1 MVQGKAILVVDLGNS
16 STKIKVMFGKDA
28 KGKYRTRR
36 YELSNVF
43 APIDEGYEISEDY
56 NPATSTVLR
65 VDAELNGHVI
75 KGNFCNGE
83 LQDKEKPL
91 SIIKPSASA
100 KKYDLDSTVL
110 SLRLAFLYGYKAIAD
125 IQRKSELDELD
136 INWTVITLL
145 PPGDVSEGREPMTNI
160 VKDITVI
167 DSVFPSIKIDVV
179 TVSNVIVLPEGFCA
193 YAGVVYEKG
202 ETYRSSHKFLIDE
215 NVLVFDIGA
224 GTTDCVLI
232 KQNKLIQNSKYTITQ
247 GGNNVFQFVRR
258 KLRMKGLD
266 LGDSDIKEGI
276 IKGSIRDGAKTIP
289 ISDIVNAAKDEV
301 AQKIVSEIG
310 DFIEETDL
318 KVRSVGYLLICGG
331 GSMTDSGSEDIIPL
345 SKKII
350 ENFKRLAPNAELIE
364 LPEHIVSKEDEDDNV
379 ARVSEPISPRDLN
392 LIGAS
397 ILAESL

>member
-1 MVQGKAILVVDLGNS
+1 
-16 STKIKVMFGKDA
+16 
-28 KGKYRTRR
+28 
-36 YELSNVF
+36 
-43 APIDEGYEISEDY
+43 
-56 NPATSTVLR
+56 
-65 VDAELNGHVI
+65 
-75 KGNFCNGE
+75 
-83 LQDKEKPL
+83 
-91 SIIKPSASA
+91 
-100 KKYDLDSTVL
+100 
-110 SLRLAFLYGYKAIAD
+110 
-125 IQRKSELDELD
+125 
-136 INWTVITLL
+136 
-145 PPGDVSEGREPMTNI
+145 
-160 VKDITVI
+160 
-167 DSVFPSIKIDVV
+167 
-179 TVSNVIVLPEGFCA
+179 
-193 YAGVVYEKG
+193 
-202 ETYRSSHKFLIDE
+202 
-215 NVLVFDIGA
+215 
-224 GTTDCVLI
+224 
-232 KQNKLIQNSKYTITQ
+232 
-247 GGNNVFQFVRR
+247 
-258 KLRMKGLD
+258 MKGLD

>member
-1 MVQGKAILVVDLGNS
+1 ML
-16 STKIKVMFGKDA
+16 F
-28 KGKYRTRR
+28 
-36 YELSNVF
+36 
-43 APIDEGYEISEDY
+43 
-56 NPATSTVLR
+56 
-65 VDAELNGHVI
+65 
-75 KGNFCNGE
+75 
-83 LQDKEKPL
+83 
-91 SIIKPSASA
+91 
-100 KKYDLDSTVL
+100 
-110 SLRLAFLYGYKAIAD
+110 
-125 IQRKSELDELD
+125 
-136 INWTVITLL
+136 
-145 PPGDVSEGREPMTNI
+145 
-160 VKDITVI
+160 
-167 DSVFPSIKIDVV
+167 
-179 TVSNVIVLPEGFCA
+179 
-193 YAGVVYEKG
+193 
-202 ETYRSSHKFLIDE
+202 RSSHKFLIDE

>member
-28 KGKYRTRR
+28 QGKYRARR

-43 APIDEGYEISEDY
+43 APIEEGYEISDDY
-56 NPATSTVLR
+56 TSATSTVLR
-65 VDAELNGHVI
+65 VDTELNGHQI

-83 LQDKEKPL
+83 LQDREKSL

-100 KKYDLDSTVL
+100 KKYNLDSTAL
-110 SLRLAFLYGYKAIAD
+110 SMRLAFLYGYKAIAD
-125 IQRKSELDELD
+125 IQRKNELDELD
-136 INWTVITLL
+136 IDWTVITLL
-145 PPGDVSEGREPMTNI
+145 PPGDVSEGREPMTSI
-160 VKDITVI
+160 IKDITVI
-167 DSVFPSIKIDVV
+167 DSVFPEVKIDVK
-179 TVSNVIVLPEGFCA
+179 VSQVAVLPEGFCA

-276 IKGSIRDGAKTIP
+276 IKGFVRDGSKTMP
-289 ISDIVNAAKDEV
+289 IADIVNAAKEEV
-301 AQKIVSEIG
+301 AQKIVNEIG

-331 GSMTDSGSEDIIPL
+331 GSMTDSSVTEIMPL

-350 ENFKRLAPNAELIE
+350 ENFKRLAPNAELVE
-364 LPEHIVSKEDEDDNV
+364 LPEHIVSKEDEGGDV